1 MKRRTPFSSLRRAR
15 DESGQVFALFA
26 VALVVLLGMTAL
38 VIDLGYAYY
47 VKRSLQ
53 ASADA
58 AATAGALELP
68 DAGAAVSRAQQYGGS
83 EGGKNERGNIPAVTT
98 AVSTKCLA
106 IAPCK
111 PVNAVVVRQTTK
123 VRTLFAR
130 VLGIDTL
137 NVQARATACSPCGAG
152 SLDVMLVLDRSSS
165 MCRDSGGAPDPSCT
179 DLNNARQGIRA
190 FLRVMDPAYTSVGL
204 AVFPP
209 AAQAGAACAPSA
221 PPPPSTY
228 DSPSA
233 PYTLVPLSTDYFVNG
248 DLNPASAL
256 VSTVGCLQMGYGTSY
271 ATAIDRAQAELQA
284 HGNPE
289 ADDVIVLLTDGGA
302 NTGPAFEPSPYREQ
316 PCRQGVDSAA
326 AAKARGTVIYAIG
339 YDLYADGG
347 GANFCHPAGRP
358 DEQEPGGMTADRALR
373 EIASGPEYFYN
384 QPSAG
389 ELETIFTKI
398 AVHLTGTRLVDDDG

>member
-83 EGGKNERGNIPAVTT
+83 KGGKNERGNIPSVTT

-165 MCRDSGGAPDPSCT
+165 MCEDDPVCT

-209 AAQAGAACAPSA
+209 AADSGAACMPAERSN
-221 PPPPSTY
+221 Y
-228 DSPSA
+228 DLPAA
-233 PYTLVPLSTDYFVNG
+233 PYVLVPLSSDYLVNG
-248 DLNPASAL
+248 DLNPLSPL
-256 VSTVGCLQMGYGTSY
+256 VSTVGCLKKGYGTAY
-271 ATAIDRAQAELQA
+271 ATAIDRAQAELKA

-289 ADDVIVLLTDGGA
+289 ADDVIVMLTDGGA
-302 NTGPAFEPSPYREQ
+302 NTGPNFEPLPYQEQ
-316 PCRQGVDSAA
+316 PCRRGVDSAVT
-326 AAKARGTVIYAIG
+326 AKKLAGTTIYTIG

-347 GANFCHPAGRP
+347 AANFCRRRSDGAPEEPA
-358 DEQEPGGMTADRALR
+358 MTADQALR
-373 EIASGPEYFYN
+373 EIATGPEYFYN